1 MQNLTCENEFDLH
14 GNELV
19 GGSSF
24 RMNGFARS
32 LVLTQKQL
40 AYCNQTALARKI
52 VRYAYEI
59 QVENTM
65 LNVISIYLDCLK

>member
-1 MQNLTCENEFDLH
+1 
-14 GNELV
+14 
-19 GGSSF
+19 
-24 RMNGFARS
+24 MNGFARS